1 MSYQRLEQEI
11 FREAR
16 LNKLSTQYHIEN
28 EELKRL
34 NHGTPLPNKLFEDAR
49 LKKIHDKSQLVLQ
62 ILSEIKKIKEEKKV
76 EKRKQEEE
84 EEKELLR
91 IMQINWDNQN
101 CVIKFGKILCGQKR
115 PSKEGK
121 RSKRPKLRSKRS
133 FKRLEL
139 YSRKRK

>member
-1 MSYQRLEQEI
+1 MSYQRLEQEF

-16 LNKLSTQYHIEN
+16 LNELLRQYHIDKM
-28 EELKRL
+28 ELTRL
-34 NHGTPLPNKLFEDAR
+34 EQGTPLLNKLFEDAR
-49 LKKIHDKSQLVLQ
+49 LKKIHDKRKLVLQ
-62 ILSEIKKIKEEKKV
+62 ILSEIKKIKEEKEV

-91 IMQINWDNQN
+91 TMQINWDNQN
-101 CVIKFGKILCGQKR
+101 CIMKFGRILCGQRR

-121 RSKRPKLRSKRS
+121 RSKLRSKRS
-133 FKRLEL
+133 FKRLKL